1 MKPFDLDAAKRGAAV
16 CTKDGRGVVPVTVD
30 HLLQGPYVFS
40 GIVDFG
46 DELPDKR
53 VVETWTEYGL
63 LESRD
68 IGECSCDLM
77 MRDDDYAEKLARGEY
92 HIEDKLEM
100 IDSTVKENL
109 TVENP
114 TCKES
119 LPVDREYWRR
129 VYAGQAMQGILAS
142 DINIDLPPAD
152 AARFAVCYT
161 DALIEEL
168 EKTGADCSK
177 GSQLSG
183 GITK

>member
-16 CTKDGRGVVPVTVD
+16 CTRDGRGVVPVTVD

-46 DELPDKR
+46 DKFPDKR
-53 VVETWTEYGL
+53 VVETWTEDGL

-77 MRDDDYAEKLARGEY
+77 MRDDDYLEKLERGEY
-92 HIEDKLEM
+92 DHIEDKLEM
-100 IDSTVKENL
+100 IDPTVKENL

-129 VYAGQAMQGILAS
+129 VYAGQAMMGIFAGRSWPKDGAPDCINYARNAVELA
-142 DINIDLPPAD
+142 
-152 AARFAVCYT
+152 

-168 EKTGADCSK
+168 EKTEK
-177 GSQLSG
+177 QRPKL
-183 GITK
+183 